1 MEIGELCTIYGS
13 WCRDQKRTCDKCVR
27 PFYLVPAVAVRQVV
41 LAFYGLIRCKE
52 WFMKVSQDDIKRVP
66 AIS

>member
-1 MEIGELCTIYGS
+1 MVVGVGTRRG
-13 WCRDQKRTCDKCVR
+13 RVTFGGR

-52 WFMKVSQDDIKRVP
+52 WFMKVS
-66 AIS
+66 